1 MKTTQGIRFRN
12 DVVVS
17 SFNAI
22 DQEEPLEFLVVMQC
36 IFGWG
41 EEEIVGRVEGE
52 VLYEGEWMEDW
63 DGEEDFFMSVGV
75 LCLDRISLRE
85 RNCWYDSGSVC
96 GDGLQTLHVVGS

>member
-36 IFGWG
+36 IFG
-41 EEEIVGRVEGE
+41 
-52 VLYEGEWMEDW
+52 
-63 DGEEDFFMSVGV
+63 
-75 LCLDRISLRE
+75 
-85 RNCWYDSGSVC
+85 
-96 GDGLQTLHVVGS
+96 